1 MDKAFIKFIKGL
13 SALAIVLVVASL
25 LLIRFMPALS
35 ITPSFL
41 YIIIFI
47 YAFTLVVFRLLLKG
61 QQDKMSHFVNL
72 FLLVNFGKLVVYI
85 IVMFVYAFLNRP
97 DAVPFIL
104 TFFAYYFVFTL
115 YEIISLLQ
123 VKK

>member
-13 SALAIVLVVASL
+13 SALSIVLVVASL

-47 YAFTLVVFRLLLKG
+47 YSFTLVVFRLLLKG